1 MREAAVMYSGGTD
14 STAAVVL
21 TAERFERVHLVTYK
35 HSGLAF
41 VENSGRNI
49 PALRAAFPKTEF
61 LHRIMDTDRLF
72 KLVTYSSYLR
82 NLREY
87 GLLNLG
93 TCGFCKLAM
102 HLRTLVYCA
111 ENGLTEVI
119 DGSNK
124 NMTHFPAQMEPV
136 LEELRGMYQRFGI
149 TFTQPVYHLDF
160 PEGLDWLTKLGVHSL
175 AGAPATSEPAPKTLT
190 TGRVAYEKGILPQEN
205 VKGTALDR
213 KMQARCF
220 QLTLLNAFAL
230 GWYIPRHG
238 YEKYTDLTVKFYQEK
253 IRAFSDQAQRYLNGE
268 RGSRFAGAITHAVD
282 PKN

>member
-1 MREAAVMYSGGTD
+1 MKEAAVMYSGGTD
-14 STAAVVL
+14 STAAVIL
-21 TAERFERVHLVTYK
+21 SAERFRRMHLLTYR
-35 HSGLAF
+35 HSGLASI
-41 VENSGRNI
+41 ENSAHNI
-49 PALRAAFPKTEF
+49 PALRAAFPETEF

-72 KLVTYSSYLR
+72 KLVTYAGYFK

-160 PEGLDWLTKLGVHSL
+160 PDGLDWLTKLGVNAL
-175 AGAPATSEPAPKTLT
+175 VEKPAAPEAPPETMT
-190 TGRVAYEKGILPQEN
+190 TGRVAYEKGVLPEEN

-213 KMQARCF
+213 RMQARCF

-238 YEKYTDLTVKFYQEK
+238 YEKYTDVTLKFYSEK
-253 IRAFSDQAQRYLNGE
+253 IRRFSDEAQRYLDGD
-268 RGSRFAGAITHAVD
+268 RRSRFAGAITHAVEL
-282 PKN
+282 